1 MQVSGSQSQ
10 LYQLLSQRNKSVQE
24 MVDSIQQGSIST
36 AQAALSQIQQTNK
49 SLGVDDNTDA
59 STSGTTSVSAGLSP
73 MKTDLTAMMQ
83 AVQSGDLTSAQ
94 TAWKQMQSDMAS
106 GSMPPPPPGP
116 PPSSGTSTDST
127 SSDSDTATDD
137 LSKLLDAV
145 KSGDTDAMKTSATAF
160 AKDLQNILG
169 TSSTSSTASTSTSTD
184 VSSTGNPILDDLNA
198 LVQAAQSG
206 DTNAAQTAQQKLHSD
221 MQATEQASGAGHAHG
236 HHHHHGG
243 GGKPEAT
250 SQSTSATTATTV
262 LAADGTSPD
271 STTTT
276 STDVDM
282 VPA

>member
-36 AQAALSQIQQTNK
+36 AQAALNQIQQTNK

-59 STSGTTSVSAGLSP
+59 SASGTTSVSAGLSP
-73 MKTDLTAMMQ
+73 MKTDLTAMMS

-127 SSDSDTATDD
+127 SGDSDTATDD

-160 AKDLQNILG
+160 AQDLQNILG
-169 TSSTSSTASTSTSTD
+169 TSSTSSTASTSTD
-184 VSSTGNPILDDLNA
+184 ASSTGNPILDDLNA

-206 DTNAAQTAQQKLHSD
+206 DTNAAQTAQQKLQSD
-221 MQATEQASGAGHAHG
+221 MQASEQASGAGHAHG
-236 HHHHHGG
+236 YHHHHGG
-243 GGKPEAT
+243 GGKPEA
-250 SQSTSATTATTV
+250 SQGTAATTATTV

-276 STDVDM
+276 STDVDTI
-282 VPA
+282 PA

>member
-36 AQAALSQIQQTNK
+36 AQAALNQIQQTNK

-73 MKTDLTAMMQ
+73 MKTDLTAMMS

-116 PPSSGTSTDST
+116 PPSWGTRTDST

-169 TSSTSSTASTSTSTD
+169 TSSTRSATSTSTD
-184 VSSTGNPILDDLNA
+184 ASSTGNPILDDLNT

-206 DTNAAQTAQQKLHSD
+206 DTNAAQTAQQKLQSD
-221 MQATEQASGAGHAHG
+221 MQATEQALGAGHAHG

>member
-36 AQAALSQIQQTNK
+36 AQAALNQIQQTNK

-73 MKTDLTAMMQ
+73 MKTDLTAMMS

-116 PPSSGTSTDST
+116 PPSWGTRTDST

-169 TSSTSSTASTSTSTD
+169 TSSTRSATSTSTD
-184 VSSTGNPILDDLNA
+184 ASSTGNPILDDLNT

-206 DTNAAQTAQQKLHSD
+206 DTNAAQTAQQKLQSD
-221 MQATEQASGAGHAHG
+221 MQATEQALGAGHAHG

-262 LAADGTSPD
+262 LAADSTSPD

-276 STDVDM
+276 STNVDTI
-282 VPA
+282 PA